1 MKVGLPPQPT
11 AVNTDF
17 PVAQPSAGLGCD
29 VNLVL
34 CRLCLPSALRPS
46 GWLEPCLGTRCL
58 QGPFLTWPL
67 REPQALAVLTPR
79 GRVRCRAGP
88 PHRLGG
94 IPSGVWPHLW
104 VPGKV
109 SSGVAEWGHG
119 ESGGPVTAVQCSSRP
134 SSVLDLV
141 GECPLSLTWWVCVL
155 CPSPGGRVSWEL
167 VLV

>member
-1 MKVGLPPQPT
+1 MPPQPT

-155 CPSPGGRVSWEL
+155 CSSPGGRVSWEL

>member
-79 GRVRCRAGP
+79 GRVLLQGGASSQAGRDP
-88 PHRLGG
+88 
-94 IPSGVWPHLW
+94 LW
-104 VPGKV
+104 
-109 SSGVAEWGHG
+109 GVAPPLGAG
-119 ESGGPVTAVQCSSRP
+119 QGVFRCS
-134 SSVLDLV
+134 
-141 GECPLSLTWWVCVL
+141 
-155 CPSPGGRVSWEL
+155 
-167 VLV
+167 